1 MHLLPAQ
8 FAAALGL
15 PAILS
20 TRTLTRIAKKYKKS
34 IFIAMP
40 LKIVRNDISKVKADA
55 IVNSANKNPM
65 CGGGAE
71 YHIYNA
77 AGYDDLLKARE
88 LVGPLKVAQV
98 AVTPAFA
105 LEAKYIIHTVGPKW
119 KGGDSGEA
127 LALANCYRGA
137 LDKAQQL
144 GCQSIA
150 FPLISS
156 GVFKFP
162 KDSALRIALDAIGE
176 FLQTNEMEVMLVVFD
191 RKAFEVSEELSIDI
205 QAFID
210 DNYVQD
216 KYSAVHRYVD
226 RRWRNV
232 PDELDERLYDIDEIS
247 NIPAEEPRRI
257 LDKEEFIDEEDSAD
271 ECERLC
277 MNEMRKP
284 LACAMSK
291 KSVESGRSLEDIL
304 VDPGETFCAKLFR
317 LIHEKNQ
324 DDVEVYK
331 RANLD
336 RKHFSK
342 IRSNVNYKPTK
353 KTALA
358 LAIAL
363 HLDMDET
370 ADLLARAELA
380 LSPSNRGDLIV
391 KYFIER
397 QKYDI
402 WEINSM
408 LFKFGQPTLGA

>member
-1 MHLLPAQ
+1 
-8 FAAALGL
+8 
-15 PAILS
+15 
-20 TRTLTRIAKKYKKS
+20 
-34 IFIAMP
+34 MP

-55 IVNSANKNPM
+55 IVNSANKNPI

-88 LVGPLKVAQV
+88 QVGPLKVAQV

-162 KDSALRIALDAIGE
+162 KDSALKIALDAIGE
-176 FLQTNEMEVMLVVFD
+176 FLQRNEMDVMLVVFD
-191 RKAFEVSEELSIDI
+191 RKAFEVSEDLSSDI

-216 KYSAVHRYVD
+216 KYSAVHNYVGG
-226 RRWRNV
+226 RWRNV
-232 PDELDERLYDIDEIS
+232 PDELDEGLCDIEEFG
-247 NIPAEEPRRI
+247 NIPAEAPHRI
-257 LDKEEFIDEEDSAD
+257 MDKEESIDEEDSAN

-277 MNEMRKP
+277 MNEKRMP
-284 LACAMSK
+284 LACAMPN
-291 KSVESGRSLEDIL
+291 KSIESARSLEDIL
-304 VDPGETFCAKLFR
+304 VEPGETFCAKLFR

-370 ADLLARAELA
+370 TDLLARAELA

-391 KYFIER
+391 RYFIER

>member
-1 MHLLPAQ
+1 
-8 FAAALGL
+8 
-15 PAILS
+15 
-20 TRTLTRIAKKYKKS
+20 
-34 IFIAMP
+34 MP
-40 LKIVRNDISKVKADA
+40 LEIIRADISKVKADA
-55 IVNSANKNPM
+55 IVNSANKNPI

-71 YHIYNA
+71 YHIYKA
-77 AGYDDLLKARE
+77 AGYDALLKARE
-88 LVGPLKVAQV
+88 QVGPLKVAQV

-105 LEAKYIIHTVGPKW
+105 LNAKYIIHTVGPKW
-119 KGGDSGEA
+119 NGGDSGEA
-127 LALANCYRGA
+127 LALADCYRGA

-162 KDSALRIALDAIGE
+162 KDSALRIALNAISE
-176 FLQTNEMEVMLVVFD
+176 FLQTNEMNVMLVVFD
-191 RKAFEVSEELSIDI
+191 RKAFEVSEELSSDI

-216 KYSAVHRYVD
+216 KYSDVHRYVSN
-226 RRWRNV
+226 RRRNLQV
-232 PDELDERLYDIDEIS
+232 EQEERFYALEAPQCDIPDE
-247 NIPAEEPRRI
+247 EPHRI
-257 LDKEEFIDEEDSAD
+257 LDREEFVEEDGAAD
-271 ECERLC
+271 ECVRLC
-277 MNEMRKP
+277 V
-284 LACAMSK
+284 
-291 KSVESGRSLEDIL
+291 KSAEKSLESLEDIL
-304 VDPGETFCAKLFR
+304 AKPGETFCNKLFR

-342 IRSNVNYKPTK
+342 IRSNVNYRPTK

-363 HLDMDET
+363 RLNMDET

-391 KYFIER
+391 MYFIER

>member
-1 MHLLPAQ
+1 
-8 FAAALGL
+8 
-15 PAILS
+15 
-20 TRTLTRIAKKYKKS
+20 
-34 IFIAMP
+34 MP

-55 IVNSANKNPM
+55 IVNSANKAPI

-77 AGYDDLLKARE
+77 AGYNDLLKARE
-88 LVGPLKVAQV
+88 QVGPLKVAQV

-105 LEAKYIIHTVGPKW
+105 LQAKYIIHTVGPKW
-119 KGGDSGEA
+119 NGGDSGEA

-137 LDKAQQL
+137 LEKAQEL

-162 KDSALRIALDAIGE
+162 KDSALKIALNAIGE
-176 FLQTNEMEVMLVVFD
+176 FLQANEMDVMLVVFD
-191 RKAFEVSEELSIDI
+191 RKAFEVSEELSDDI

-216 KYSAVHRYVD
+216 KYSDVRRYVGQ
-226 RRWRNV
+226 RWRNNGDVLECAGRNV
-232 PDELDERLYDIDEIS
+232 PLED
-247 NIPAEEPRRI
+247 
-257 LDKEEFIDEEDSAD
+257 FIDLRGIQSLLEKSECIEESSATD
-271 ECERLC
+271 EDDAAQ
-277 MNEMRKP
+277 NI
-284 LACAMSK
+284 
-291 KSVESGRSLEDIL
+291 EDIL
-304 VDPGETFCAKLFR
+304 AKPGETFCDKLFS

-342 IRSNVNYKPTK
+342 IRSNVNYRPTK

-363 HLDMDET
+363 RLNLAET
-370 ADLLARAELA
+370 NDLLARAELA
-380 LSPSNRGDLIV
+380 LSPSNKGDLIV
-391 KYFIER
+391 RFFIEQ

-402 WEINSM
+402 WELNSM

>member
-1 MHLLPAQ
+1 
-8 FAAALGL
+8 
-15 PAILS
+15 
-20 TRTLTRIAKKYKKS
+20 
-34 IFIAMP
+34 MP

-55 IVNSANKNPM
+55 IVNSANKNPI

-88 LVGPLKVAQV
+88 QVGPLKVAQV

-176 FLQTNEMEVMLVVFD
+176 FLQTNEMDVMLVVFD
-191 RKAFEVSEELSIDI
+191 RKAFEVSEELSSDI

-216 KYSAVHRYVD
+216 KYSAVHRYVVG
-226 RRWRNV
+226 RWRNV
-232 PDELDERLYDIDEIS
+232 PDELDEGLCDIEEFG
-247 NIPAEEPRRI
+247 NIPAEAPHRI
-257 LDKEEFIDEEDSAD
+257 MDKEESIDEEDSAD
-271 ECERLC
+271 ECEKLC
-277 MNEMRKP
+277 MNEVRKP
-284 LACAMSK
+284 LACAMPN
-291 KSVESGRSLEDIL
+291 KSIESARSLEDIL

-370 ADLLARAELA
+370 TDLLARAELA

>member
-1 MHLLPAQ
+1 
-8 FAAALGL
+8 
-15 PAILS
+15 
-20 TRTLTRIAKKYKKS
+20 
-34 IFIAMP
+34 MP

-55 IVNSANKNPM
+55 IVNSANKNPI

-71 YHIYNA
+71 YHIYKA

-88 LVGPLKVAQV
+88 QVGPLKVAQV

-105 LEAKYIIHTVGPKW
+105 LDAKYIIHTVGPKW

-127 LALANCYRGA
+127 LALADCYRGA

-144 GCQSIA
+144 DCKSIA

-176 FLQTNEMEVMLVVFD
+176 FLQTNEMDVMLVVFD
-191 RKAFEVSEELSIDI
+191 RKAFEVSEELSSDI
-205 QAFID
+205 QTFID

-216 KYSAVHRYVD
+216 KYGAVHSYVD
-226 RRWRNV
+226 RRWRNE
-232 PDELDERLYDIDEIS
+232 PEERFYAIEEFG
-247 NIPAEEPRRI
+247 NIPAEEPHRI

-271 ECERLC
+271 ECEKLC
-277 MNEMRKP
+277 MNEMR
-284 LACAMSK
+284 MSPT
-291 KSVESGRSLEDIL
+291 SARSLEDL
-304 VDPGETFCAKLFR
+304 LEVPCETFCEKLFR
-317 LIHEKNQ
+317 LIREKNQ

-363 HLDMDET
+363 HLDMAEIT
-370 ADLLARAELA
+370 DLLARAELA
-380 LSPSNRGDLIV
+380 LSPSNKGDLIV
-391 KYFIER
+391 MYFIER

>member
-1 MHLLPAQ
+1 
-8 FAAALGL
+8 
-15 PAILS
+15 
-20 TRTLTRIAKKYKKS
+20 
-34 IFIAMP
+34 MP

-55 IVNSANKNPM
+55 IVNSANKNPI

-88 LVGPLKVAQV
+88 QVGLLKVAQV

-105 LEAKYIIHTVGPKW
+105 LDAKYIIHTVGPKW

-127 LALANCYRGA
+127 LALADCYRGA

-144 GCQSIA
+144 DCKSIA

-176 FLQTNEMEVMLVVFD
+176 FLQTNEMDVMLVVFD
-191 RKAFEVSEELSIDI
+191 RKAFEVSEELSSDI
-205 QAFID
+205 QTFID

-216 KYSAVHRYVD
+216 KYSAVDSYVS
-226 RRWRNV
+226 RRRRNV
-232 PDELDERLYDIDEIS
+232 PDEMGERLYAIQDFGDSSES
-247 NIPAEEPRRI
+247 
-257 LDKEEFIDEEDSAD
+257 IDEEDSAN

-277 MNEMRKP
+277 MNEKRMP
-284 LACAMSK
+284 LACAMPN
-291 KSVESGRSLEDIL
+291 KSIESARSLEDL
-304 VDPGETFCAKLFR
+304 LEVPCETFCEKLFR
-317 LIHEKNQ
+317 LIREKNQ

-363 HLDMDET
+363 HLDMAEIT
-370 ADLLARAELA
+370 DLLARAELA
-380 LSPSNRGDLIV
+380 LSPSNKGDLIV
-391 KYFIER
+391 MYFIER

>member
-1 MHLLPAQ
+1 
-8 FAAALGL
+8 
-15 PAILS
+15 
-20 TRTLTRIAKKYKKS
+20 
-34 IFIAMP
+34 MP

-55 IVNSANKNPM
+55 IVNSANKNPI

-88 LVGPLKVAQV
+88 QVGPLKVAQV

-105 LEAKYIIHTVGPKW
+105 LDAKYIIHTVEPKW

-176 FLQTNEMEVMLVVFD
+176 FLQTNEMDVMLVVFD
-191 RKAFEVSEELSIDI
+191 RNAFEVSEELSGDI
-205 QAFID
+205 QTFID

-216 KYSAVHRYVD
+216 KYSAVHSYVGG
-226 RRWRNV
+226 RWRNV
-232 PDELDERLYDIDEIS
+232 PDELDEGLCDIEEFG
-247 NIPAEEPRRI
+247 NIPAEAPHRI
-257 LDKEEFIDEEDSAD
+257 MDKEESIDEEDSAN
-271 ECERLC
+271 ECERLR
-277 MNEMRKP
+277 MNEKRMP
-284 LACAMSK
+284 LACAMPN
-291 KSVESGRSLEDIL
+291 KSIESARSLEDIL
-304 VDPGETFCAKLFR
+304 VDPGETFCAKLFK

-370 ADLLARAELA
+370 TDLLARAELA